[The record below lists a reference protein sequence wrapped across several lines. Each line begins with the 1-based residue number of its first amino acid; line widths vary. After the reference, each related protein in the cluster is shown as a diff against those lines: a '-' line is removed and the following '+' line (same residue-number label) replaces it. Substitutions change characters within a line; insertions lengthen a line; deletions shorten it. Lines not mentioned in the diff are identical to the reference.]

1 MNYSRLLSSCMRR
14 SHGTLLAL
22 ALGCATSAAF
32 GQSDVIKPG
41 EERFTIG
48 LGWVFNSFGTDL
60 RVDNQASQ
68 GSNVNLKDDLGAE
81 QKASSYWASAEW
93 RFAPRHRIGFSSSV
107 FTLKGTKVLS
117 RNIQIGDELYPAGA
131 TVASELKVKIIPITY
146 SYSFIKSDRNE
157 LAATIG
163 LHWSSLKFQ
172 SQGSASLDG
181 QDANADITAR
191 INAPLPLIGLRY
203 DHHFSQRWSAGL
215 QGGVFALKFGKD
227 TTNAEGD
234 IWSATVY
241 AEYLFS
247 RHFALGLNIEAF
259 SVDVDASSSSWKGA
273 IDYGYWGPQLYLKA
287 RF

>member
-1 MNYSRLLSSCMRR
+1 MRR
-14 SHGTLLAL
+14 VRVVLLAC
-22 ALGCATSAAF
+22 ALGCAAF
-32 GQSDVIKPG
+32 PAFAQSDWIEPG
-41 EERFTIG
+41 EERFTFA
-48 LGWVFNSFGTDL
+48 LGVVLNSFGTEL
-60 RVDNQASQ
+60 RVDNQGSQ
-68 GSNVNLKDDLGAE
+68 GSNVNLKDDLGAD
-81 QKASSYWASAEW
+81 QRASSYWVSAEW

-117 RNIQIGDELYPAGA
+117 QNIQIGDELYPAGA
-131 TVASELKVKIIPITY
+131 TVTSELKLQIIPITY
-146 SYSFIKSDRNE
+146 SYSFIKNDRDE

-163 LHWSSLKFQ
+163 LHWSRLKFQ

-181 QDANADITAR
+181 QDANADITAK

-234 IWSATVY
+234 MWSAMAY
-241 AEYLFS
+241 AEYRFS
-247 RHFALGLNIEAF
+247 KHFALGLNIEGF
-259 SVDVDASSSSWKGA
+259 NVDVDASSSSWKGA
-273 IDYGYWGPQLYLKA
+273 IDYGYWGPQLYVKA